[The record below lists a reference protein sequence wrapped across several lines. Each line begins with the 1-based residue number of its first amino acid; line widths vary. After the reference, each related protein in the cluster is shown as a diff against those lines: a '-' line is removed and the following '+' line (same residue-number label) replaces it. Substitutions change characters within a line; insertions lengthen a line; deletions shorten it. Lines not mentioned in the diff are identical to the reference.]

1 MQIFH
6 EVMNCFYGVLVV
18 GAICIGAWF
27 YKKKKESDR

>member
-6 EVMNCFYGVLVV
+6 EVMNWFYVGLMV
-18 GAICIGAWF
+18 GAIGIGAWF